1 MDRVTWGKM
10 QNPLRGL
17 LHGFGALGAAAGL
30 VVLLAQARGRADISS
45 AVAVFGVALVAM
57 FTVSALYHSYPWS
70 RRWKERMQRVD
81 HSLIFMV
88 VAGTFTPVA
97 VATLDGARLAIGL
110 GLVWGIAVVGI
121 MLKFLLAHPRTWLS
135 VTLQMV
141 MGFSAAI
148 WLPFVARRLGWGAV
162 ALIVGGGAAYVL
174 GTIVFASRRPRL
186 SPRLFGYH
194 ELFHVLVMVGAG
206 LHFWAIAAY
215 VA

>member
-1 MDRVTWGKM
+1 MDRVTWGRM

-17 LHGFGALGAAAGL
+17 LHGVGALGAAVGL
-30 VVLLAQARGRADISS
+30 VVLLARARPDTLA

-57 FTVSALYHSYPWS
+57 FTVSALYHSVPWS
-70 RRWKERMQRVD
+70 SRWKQRMQRID

-110 GLVWGIAVVGI
+110 GLVWGIALVGVT
-121 MLKFLLAHPRTWLS
+121 LKLLLAHPRTWLS

-141 MGFSAAI
+141 MGFSVAL
-148 WLPFVARRLGWGAV
+148 WLPFVLRSFGWGAV
-162 ALIVGGGAAYVL
+162 ALILGGGAAYVL

-215 VA
+215 VG

>member
-1 MDRVTWGKM
+1 MNRVTWGKM
-10 QNPLRGL
+10 QNPLRGI
-17 LHGFGALGAAAGL
+17 LHGVGALGAAAGL
-30 VVLLAQARGRADISS
+30 VVLLARGRADTV

-57 FTVSALYHSYPWS
+57 FTVSALYHSVPWS
-70 RRWKERMQRVD
+70 SRWKQRMQRVD

-110 GLVWGIAVVGI
+110 GLVWGIALVGI
-121 MLKFLLAHPRTWLS
+121 TLKLLLAHPRTWLS

-141 MGFSAAI
+141 MGFSVAL
-148 WLPFVARRLGWGAV
+148 WLPLVQRRLGWGPV
-162 ALIVGGGAAYVL
+162 ILILGGGAAYVL

-215 VA
+215 VG

>member
-1 MDRVTWGKM
+1 MDRVTWKKM
-10 QNPLRGL
+10 QNPLRGM
-17 LHGFGALGAAAGL
+17 LHGCAALGAAAGL
-30 VVLLAQARGRADISS
+30 VVLLVRAWGQPDILA

-57 FTVSALYHSYPWS
+57 FTVSALYHSVPWNG
-70 RRWKERMQRVD
+70 RWKKRMQRID

-97 VATLDGARLAIGL
+97 VATLDGARLALGL
-110 GLVWGIAVVGI
+110 GLVWGIALVGI
-121 MLKFLLAHPRTWLS
+121 TLKFLLAQPRTWLS

-141 MGFSAAI
+141 MGFSVAL
-148 WLPFVARRLGWGAV
+148 WLPLVLRHLGWGAV
-162 ALIVGGGAAYVL
+162 ALILGGGAAYVL

-194 ELFHVLVMVGAG
+194 ELFHVLVMMGAG

-215 VA
+215 VR

>member
-17 LHGFGALGAAAGL
+17 LHGVGALGAAAGL
-30 VVLLAQARGRADISS
+30 VILLARARPDTLA

-57 FTVSALYHSYPWS
+57 FTVSALYHSVPWS
-70 RRWKERMQRVD
+70 SRWKERMQRVD

-88 VAGTFTPVA
+88 VAGTFTPVE

-110 GLVWGIAVVGI
+110 GLVWGIALVGVA
-121 MLKFLLAHPRTWLS
+121 LKFLLAHPRTWLS

-141 MGFSAAI
+141 MGFSVAL
-148 WLPFVARRLGWGAV
+148 WLPFVLRRLGWGAV
-162 ALIVGGGAAYVL
+162 VLILGGGAAYVL

-215 VA
+215 VG

>member
-1 MDRVTWGKM
+1 MDRVTWGRM

-17 LHGFGALGAAAGL
+17 LHGVGALGAAAGL
-30 VVLLAQARGRADISS
+30 VVLLVRARPDTLA
-45 AVAVFGVALVAM
+45 AVAVFGAALVAM
-57 FTVSALYHSYPWS
+57 FTVSALYHSVPWS
-70 RRWKERMQRVD
+70 RRWKQRMQRID
-81 HSLIFMV
+81 HSLIFIV

-110 GLVWGIAVVGI
+110 GLVWGIALVGVT
-121 MLKFLLAHPRTWLS
+121 LKLLLAHPRTWLS

-141 MGFSAAI
+141 MGFSVAL
-148 WLPFVARRLGWGAV
+148 WLPFVLRSFGWGAV
-162 ALIVGGGAAYVL
+162 ALILGGGAAYVL

-215 VA
+215 VG

>member
-1 MDRVTWGKM
+1 MERVTWGRM

-17 LHGFGALGAAAGL
+17 LHGLGAVGAACGL
-30 VVLLAQARGRADISS
+30 VVLIAQAWGRTDILA
-45 AVAVFGVALVAM
+45 AVAVFGIALVSM
-57 FTVSALYHSYPWS
+57 FTVSALYHSFPWS
-70 RRWKERMQRVD
+70 RHWKERMQRVD

-97 VATLDGARLAIGL
+97 VATLDGPRLVIGL
-110 GLVWGIAVVGI
+110 GLVWGIAIVGVT
-121 MLKFLLAHPRTWLS
+121 LKFLLAHPRTWLS

-141 MGFSAAI
+141 MGFSAAL
-148 WLPFVARRLGWGAV
+148 WLPLVVNRLGWGAV
-162 ALIVGGGAAYVL
+162 TLILGGGIAYVM
-174 GTIVFASRRPRL
+174 GTVIFASRRPRL
-186 SPRLFGYH
+186 FPRLFGYH

>member
-1 MDRVTWGKM
+1 MDRVTWGRM

-17 LHGFGALGAAAGL
+17 LHGVGALGAAAGL
-30 VVLLAQARGRADISS
+30 VILLARARPDTLA
-45 AVAVFGVALVAM
+45 AVAVFGAALVAM
-57 FTVSALYHSYPWS
+57 FTVSALYHSVPWS
-70 RRWKERMQRVD
+70 SRWKQRMQRID

-110 GLVWGIAVVGI
+110 GLVWGIALVGVT
-121 MLKFLLAHPRTWLS
+121 LKLLLAQPRTWLS

-141 MGFSAAI
+141 MGFSVAL
-148 WLPFVARRLGWGAV
+148 WLPFVLRSFGWGAV
-162 ALIVGGGAAYVL
+162 ALLLGGGAAYVL

-215 VA
+215 VG

>member
-1 MDRVTWGKM
+1 MDRVTWGRM

-17 LHGFGALGAAAGL
+17 LHGVGALGAAAGL
-30 VVLLAQARGRADISS
+30 VILLARARPDTLA
-45 AVAVFGVALVAM
+45 AVAVFGAALVAM
-57 FTVSALYHSYPWS
+57 FTVSALYHSVPWS
-70 RRWKERMQRVD
+70 SRWKQRMQRID

-110 GLVWGIAVVGI
+110 GLVWGIALVGVT
-121 MLKFLLAHPRTWLS
+121 LKLLLAHPRTWLS

-141 MGFSAAI
+141 MGFSVAL
-148 WLPFVARRLGWGAV
+148 WLPFVLRSFGWGAV
-162 ALIVGGGAAYVL
+162 ALLLGGGAAYVL

-215 VA
+215 VG

>member
-1 MDRVTWGKM
+1 
-10 QNPLRGL
+10 
-17 LHGFGALGAAAGL
+17 
-30 VVLLAQARGRADISS
+30 
-45 AVAVFGVALVAM
+45 
-57 FTVSALYHSYPWS
+57 
-70 RRWKERMQRVD
+70 
-81 HSLIFMV
+81 MV

-110 GLVWGIAVVGI
+110 GLVWGIALVGVT
-121 MLKFLLAHPRTWLS
+121 LKFLLAHPRTWLS

-141 MGFSAAI
+141 MGFSVAL
-148 WLPFVARRLGWGAV
+148 WLPLIQRHLGWGPV
-162 ALIVGGGAAYVL
+162 VLILGGGAAYVL

-215 VA
+215 VG

>member
-1 MDRVTWGKM
+1 MNRVTWGKM
-10 QNPLRGL
+10 QNPLRGI
-17 LHGFGALGAAAGL
+17 LHGVGALGAAAGL
-30 VVLLAQARGRADISS
+30 VVLLARGRADTL

-57 FTVSALYHSYPWS
+57 FTVSALYHSVPWS
-70 RRWKERMQRVD
+70 SRWKQRMQRID

-110 GLVWGIAVVGI
+110 GLVWGIALVGI
-121 MLKFLLAHPRTWLS
+121 TLKLLLAHPRTWLS

-141 MGFSAAI
+141 MGFSVAL
-148 WLPFVARRLGWGAV
+148 WLPLVQRRLGWGPV
-162 ALIVGGGAAYVL
+162 ILILGGGAAYVL

-215 VA
+215 VG

>member
-17 LHGFGALGAAAGL
+17 LHGVGALGAAVGL
-30 VVLLAQARGRADISS
+30 VVLLARARPDTLA

-57 FTVSALYHSYPWS
+57 FTVSALYHSVPWS
-70 RRWKERMQRVD
+70 SRWKQRMQRID
-81 HSLIFMV
+81 HSLIFIV

-110 GLVWGIAVVGI
+110 GLVWGIALVGVA
-121 MLKFLLAHPRTWLS
+121 LKLLLAHPRTWLS

-141 MGFSAAI
+141 MGFSVAL
-148 WLPFVARRLGWGAV
+148 WLPFVLRSFGWGAV
-162 ALIVGGGAAYVL
+162 ALILGGGAAYVL

-194 ELFHVLVMVGAG
+194 ELFHVLVIVGAG

-215 VA
+215 VG

>member
-1 MDRVTWGKM
+1 M
-10 QNPLRGL
+10 QNPLRGI
-17 LHGFGALGAAAGL
+17 LHGVGALGAAAGL
-30 VVLLAQARGRADISS
+30 VVLLARGRADTL

-57 FTVSALYHSYPWS
+57 FTVSALYHSVPWS
-70 RRWKERMQRVD
+70 SRWKQRMQRVD

-110 GLVWGIAVVGI
+110 GLVWGIALVGVT
-121 MLKFLLAHPRTWLS
+121 LKFLLAHPRTWLS

-141 MGFSAAI
+141 MGFSVAL
-148 WLPFVARRLGWGAV
+148 WLPLIQRHLGWGPV
-162 ALIVGGGAAYVL
+162 VLILGGGAAYVL

-215 VA
+215 VG